1 MNKQEIIS
9 VLKELHK
16 ISGFRV
22 SLHGAD
28 YSEIAAYPEMKHD
41 FCRALQKNKAEF
53 EKCIAC
59 DRHACKAALTTKDT
73 YIYKCRFGMTEAIS
87 PLYNFGMLTGF
98 LMMGQVHEDKNLF
111 LPTVIQTAE
120 RLGDPTLITC
130 FEEIPPISTNMV
142 KTYTRVLKICA
153 QYLTMS
159 NAITTERPTIS
170 QLVKKY
176 VYDNYQNKI
185 SIQDICQQ
193 IGCSKSTLMTT
204 FKNETGMTVNDY
216 ITEYRLSEAVRMM
229 SMGKMSI
236 GEIAIKAGFAD
247 QSYFSKV
254 FSSKFHQSPREYIAR
269 RSYAEL

>member
-59 DRHACKAALTTKDT
+59 DRQACKAALTTKDT

-98 LMMGQVHEDKNLF
+98 LMMGQVHEDKSLF
-111 LPTVIQTAE
+111 LPTVIQTK
-120 RLGDPTLITC
+120 P
-130 FEEIPPISTNMV
+130 
-142 KTYTRVLKICA
+142 
-153 QYLTMS
+153 
-159 NAITTERPTIS
+159 
-170 QLVKKY
+170 KKE
-176 VYDNYQNKI
+176 VQ
-185 SIQDICQQ
+185 
-193 IGCSKSTLMTT
+193 
-204 FKNETGMTVNDY
+204 
-216 ITEYRLSEAVRMM
+216 
-229 SMGKMSI
+229 
-236 GEIAIKAGFAD
+236 
-247 QSYFSKV
+247 
-254 FSSKFHQSPREYIAR
+254 
-269 RSYAEL
+269 